1 MPDVPVEHSEGDPT
15 DDVLDLP
22 HSGDHSQT
30 GASSMPFPENT
41 EAGNLQVAMSG
52 LAQGFTALFQLIA
65 NRAAQL
71 SGDSQAMW
79 AIAMTSPTVMAA
91 HGMRVAGESGA
102 GRTRVEA
109 NTPASTQV
117 VGNTP

>member
-1 MPDVPVEHSEGDPT
+1 MPEGLAHTEGDPT

-22 HSGDHSQT
+22 HNGGDQT
-30 GASSMPFPENT
+30 GAQAMPFPENV

-109 NTPASTQV
+109 NTPASSQV
-117 VGNTP
+117 VGSTP

>member
-1 MPDVPVEHSEGDPT
+1 MPDETLKHSKGDPT
-15 DDVLDLP
+15 DNVLDLP
-22 HSGDHSQT
+22 HDGDHSNKED
-30 GASSMPFPENT
+30 SMPFPENT

-102 GRTRVEA
+102 GRTRVES
-109 NTPASTQV
+109 NTPASSQI